1 MSSFLQTAAAFVF
14 ALGVLVSVHEYG
26 HFWVARRLGVK
37 ILRFSLGFG
46 KPLWL
51 RRFGPDGTEF
61 AVASIPLGGY
71 VRMLDEREGPV
82 APEERARAFNTQ
94 SLSVRAAIVLAGPLA
109 NFAFAFVAYWMMYLA
124 GVSGPRPIIGE
135 VEPASIAYEAGL
147 RSGFEITAVD
157 GRETHTWDNMFRS
170 SIRAVLDR
178 RTVELTVQT
187 TDGGSAIVRLGFAGV
202 SLDDV
207 TQGDFFAKVG
217 FRPFRPEIP
226 PVLGKVLAGEPAA
239 RAGLLAGDRV
249 VSADGKPIDDWFH
262 WVDYIVKHPEQP
274 IAVVVRRGSR
284 DVAVTVV
291 PRLDEEKG
299 VKRGRI
305 GAELDRA
312 AVPKESVP
320 LGTER
325 YSLFAAAGRGAEAVA
340 DTTVTTL
347 KFLGRMLVRE
357 ASLQNLSGPISI
369 AQIAGQS
376 AQLGPSRFLEFLG
389 LVSVSLGVLNLMPIP
404 MLDGGHLLY
413 YLIESI
419 MRRPMPETVQVY
431 GQQVGMLL
439 LLGLMGLAMYF
450 DIMRIL

>member
-1 MSSFLQTAAAFVF
+1 
-14 ALGVLVSVHEYG
+14 
-26 HFWVARRLGVK
+26 
-37 ILRFSLGFG
+37 
-46 KPLWL
+46 
-51 RRFGPDGTEF
+51 
-61 AVASIPLGGY
+61 
-71 VRMLDEREGPV
+71 
-82 APEERARAFNTQ
+82 
-94 SLSVRAAIVLAGPLA
+94 VRAAVVLAGPLA
-109 NFAFAFVAYWMMYLA
+109 NFAFAFFAYWIMYLA
-124 GVSGPRPIIGE
+124 GVSGPRPIIGD

-147 RSGFEITAVD
+147 RSGYEITAVD

-178 RTVELTVQT
+178 RTVELTVHK

-217 FRPFRPEIP
+217 FRPFRPRIP
-226 PVLGKVLAGEPAA
+226 PVLGKLLPGEPAA

-274 IAVVVRRGSR
+274 IAVVVRRGSQ

-291 PRLDEEKG
+291 PRLDEQKG

-312 AVPKESVP
+312 AVPKEGVP

-325 YSLFAAAGRGAEAVA
+325 YSLFAAAGRSAEAVA

-431 GQQVGMLL
+431 GQQVGMVL